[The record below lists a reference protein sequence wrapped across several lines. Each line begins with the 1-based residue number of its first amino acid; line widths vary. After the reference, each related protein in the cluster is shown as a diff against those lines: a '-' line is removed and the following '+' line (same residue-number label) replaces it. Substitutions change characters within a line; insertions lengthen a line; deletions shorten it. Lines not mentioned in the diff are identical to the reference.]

1 MINHQS
7 NDFFSFSFLSSLPDV
22 AGIETNFTIPLLS
35 ILYLAEE
42 KIEREG
48 EQDENKIK
56 FRHALRESTNPAWI
70 PSSVIDFCQWYFR
83 RELVTWS
90 NINRL
95 HCDAKQK
102 WRDPATFTGS
112 SILWAR
118 WVHALAY
125 NSSSEEGPRIDSF
138 SAMRMSAKNW
148 PACCNERSNKKKKKK
163 EDI

>member
-22 AGIETNFTIPLLS
+22 AGIETNFIIPLSS

-70 PSSVIDFCQWYFR
+70 PSSVIDFCQ
-83 RELVTWS
+83 
-90 NINRL
+90 
-95 HCDAKQK
+95 
-102 WRDPATFTGS
+102 
-112 SILWAR
+112 
-118 WVHALAY
+118 
-125 NSSSEEGPRIDSF
+125 
-138 SAMRMSAKNW
+138 
-148 PACCNERSNKKKKKK
+148 
-163 EDI
+163 

>member
-56 FRHALRESTNPAWI
+56 FQHALRESTNPA
-70 PSSVIDFCQWYFR
+70 
-83 RELVTWS
+83 
-90 NINRL
+90 
-95 HCDAKQK
+95 
-102 WRDPATFTGS
+102 
-112 SILWAR
+112 
-118 WVHALAY
+118 
-125 NSSSEEGPRIDSF
+125 
-138 SAMRMSAKNW
+138 
-148 PACCNERSNKKKKKK
+148 
-163 EDI
+163 